1 MALTSRPYASVDDL
15 REIQAAIS
23 AAWLSP
29 RRPLIP
35 QTIGDVAWW
44 LAQGGPDADWPA
56 RIRIWTDGGR
66 TVGWAWMSLPNG
78 LDWFVAPGVD
88 EADERRI
95 REEILAWATERAV
108 ALSAAPAN
116 PRPLEAWAADGW
128 PEAELLTS
136 LGYSV
141 TNDGLIQFFRSL
153 ERDLPEPT
161 VAPGY
166 SLRNLTGPD
175 DIPARVE
182 VHRSAFAPS
191 KMTVEKY
198 EILVSLPG
206 YRYDLDT
213 VAVAPDGSFA
223 AFAMC
228 WLDPAV
234 ELGYFEPVGTHQMH
248 RRLGLA
254 TAVNA
259 FGLRRLR
266 DEGARE
272 AMVFAELGNDA
283 SNGLYQSVGFR
294 QIAVHRK
301 YAAPALQSAR

>member
-15 REIQAAIS
+15 REIQASIT
-23 AAWLSP
+23 AAWASP
-29 RRPLIP
+29 RRPLIA

-56 RIRIWTDGGR
+56 RIRIWNQGAR
-66 TVGWAWMSLPNG
+66 TVGWGWMSLPNG

-88 EADERRI
+88 EADERRV
-95 REEILAWATERAV
+95 REEILGWATERAV
-108 ALSAAPAN
+108 ALSNSPEN
-116 PRPLEAWAADGW
+116 PRPLEVWAADGW
-128 PEAELLTS
+128 SEAEFLTR
-136 LGYSV
+136 LGYTV
-141 TNDGLIQFFRSL
+141 TDDGLTQYVRSL

-166 SLRNLTGPD
+166 SVRNLTGPD

-206 YRYDLDT
+206 YRYDLDA

-223 AFAMC
+223 AFTMC
-228 WLDPAV
+228 WLDPAA

-254 TAVNA
+254 KAVNA

-266 DEGARE
+266 EEGARE
-272 AMVFAELGNDA
+272 AMVYADLGNEA

-301 YAAPALQSAR
+301 YAAPALQSSR

>member
-1 MALTSRPYASVDDL
+1 MALTSRAFASVVDL
-15 REIQAAIS
+15 GAIQAAIT
-23 AAWLSP
+23 AAWLTP

-56 RIRIWTDGGR
+56 RIRIWADGGR
-66 TVGWAWMSLPNG
+66 TVGWGWMSLPNG
-78 LDWFVAPGVD
+78 LDWFVAPGLD

-95 REEILAWATERAV
+95 REEILAWATERV
-108 ALSAAPAN
+108 GVLSPEH
-116 PRPLEAWAADGW
+116 PKPLDAWAADGW
-128 PEAELLTS
+128 PEAKVLAS
-136 LGYSV
+136 LGYTV
-141 TNDGLIQFFRSL
+141 TEDGLVQYFQSL
-153 ERDLPEPT
+153 ERDLPEPD

-166 SLRNLTGPD
+166 GLRNLTGPD

-206 YRYDLDT
+206 YRYDLDAVT
-213 VAVAPDGSFA
+213 VAPDGTFA
-223 AFAMC
+223 AFTMC
-228 WLDPAV
+228 WLDPAA

-254 TAVNA
+254 KAVNL
-259 FGLRRLR
+259 FGLHRLR
-266 DEGARE
+266 EEGARE
-272 AMVFAELGNDA
+272 ALVYAELGNEA

-301 YAAPALQSAR
+301 YTAPGLQSDR